1 MLLFIANHIYSSKYG
16 TFFYNNQQERNQKR
30 VKDETISI
38 WLEIQLRKDTEF
50 KNDYYTKPGVR
61 LAKIP
66 VTDYY
71 QLRVWKEYFFKF
83 SDSVHDP

>member
-1 MLLFIANHIYSSKYG
+1 M
-16 TFFYNNQQERNQKR
+16 
-30 VKDETISI
+30 
-38 WLEIQLRKDTEF
+38 
-50 KNDYYTKPGVR
+50 R

-83 SDSVHDP
+83 SDSIHDPQYILDNQEQLDVEMSQIQNENKAEDLL